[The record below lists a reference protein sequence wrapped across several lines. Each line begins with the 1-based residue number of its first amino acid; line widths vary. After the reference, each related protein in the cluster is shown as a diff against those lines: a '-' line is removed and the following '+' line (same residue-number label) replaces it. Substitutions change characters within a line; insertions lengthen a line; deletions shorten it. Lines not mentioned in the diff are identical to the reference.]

1 MKKILLLTMCVGLC
15 VSAAAAQ
22 NADAIRTGAWELGV
36 WTEGGFSVPGGT
48 KDTQI
53 MNAGFRAGKVL
64 TPEIGPGLLRG
75 KFEYAVDVVPVYVV
89 FQKTTVY
96 GAGFN
101 PVVFKWN
108 FTHGN
113 RRMVPFF
120 ELAGGTLFSQS
131 DVPAGTNTVNF
142 TTQVALGAQVFQRS
156 KRSINFSV
164 RYMHISNAGLA
175 SPNPGIN
182 TVQMQL
188 GLHWWK

>member
-1 MKKILLLTMCVGLC
+1 MKKGLLLTIAVLC
-15 VSAAAAQ
+15 LSTAYAQ
-22 NADAIRTGAWELGV
+22 ETIRTGAWELGV
-36 WTEGGFSVPGGT
+36 WTGGGFSVPGGT

-64 TPEIGPGLLRG
+64 TPEVGPGFLRG
-75 KFEYAVDVVPVYVV
+75 KFEYAVDGVPVYVV

-108 FTHGN
+108 FTHGA
-113 RRMVPFF
+113 RRTVPFL

-131 DVPAGTNTVNF
+131 DIPAGTNTVNF
-142 TTQVALGAQVFQRS
+142 TTQAALGAQIFQQS